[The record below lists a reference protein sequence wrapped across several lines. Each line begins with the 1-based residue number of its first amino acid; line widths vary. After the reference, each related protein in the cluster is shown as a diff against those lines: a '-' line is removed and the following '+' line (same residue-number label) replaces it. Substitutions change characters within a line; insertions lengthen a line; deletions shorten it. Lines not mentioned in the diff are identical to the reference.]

1 MNQLAIQL
9 TKWVAGTD
17 AASQITNRGMSVLK
31 DTNVNSPTD
40 QNPYVEALHPHP
52 PPVRSHHRHGL
63 LWVHP

>member
-31 DTNVNSPTD
+31 DTNVNSSTD
-40 QNPYVEALHPHP
+40 QNPYAEALYPH
-52 PPVRSHHRHGL
+52 RHGSHHRHGL